1 MTRRKKSSLVLEKAE
16 RRIAGLR
23 SINASLD
30 LGNGLSVDAY
40 NTLIDDA
47 RNKLSAYNTTLSTVD
62 KVYNMI
68 LEAERTLGDYSE
80 HILMG
85 VGTRY
90 GKSSDEY
97 EMAGGVRKSERRRS
111 KRVSDSTFTPA
122 TPSDVNASSTAVN
135 NGNSNGAVKTT
146 TAG

>member
-1 MTRRKKSSLVLEKAE
+1 MTRRKKSSITLEKAE

-40 NTLIDDA
+40 NTLIEDV
-47 RNKLSAYNTTLSTVD
+47 RSKLSTYNTTLSTVD
-62 KVYNMI
+62 KIYNML
-68 LEAERTLGDYSE
+68 LEAERSLGDYSE

-97 EMAGGVRKSERRRS
+97 EMAGGVRKSERRRA
-111 KRVSDSTFTPA
+111 KRGNDGASTMTTA
-122 TPSDVNASSTAVN
+122 NEAGVNSTAVS
-135 NGNSNGAVKTT
+135 NGSSNGAVAPTLV
-146 TAG
+146 G